1 MKFIYLKRE
10 STNGIINSILRGKLA
25 TDLGEV
31 VLVQSDSMRPHSTV
45 VFLPHN
51 CALIITTIEHS
62 GYGTWFKLSVFWF
75 LRQFE
80 LLFNKLVGQN

>member
-31 VLVQSDSMRPHSTV
+31 VLVQSDSMRPQLSSYPIT
-45 VFLPHN
+45 
-51 CALIITTIEHS
+51 AL
-62 GYGTWFKLSVFWF
+62 
-75 LRQFE
+75 
-80 LLFNKLVGQN
+80 